1 MMINDLYRSKS
12 KGQSRYR
19 DLMTCLHNYFLN
31 KKSILKILNTEDYF
45 WKNCTFTIFL
55 MAI

>member
-12 KGQSRYR
+12 KGQFRYR

-31 KKSILKILNTEDYF
+31 KKSILKILNTEDNF
-45 WKNCTFTIFL
+45 WKNCTFTIL